1 MNPRSLY
8 FVVAPHIVQDL
19 GLNLYTTLPRV
30 LAEFVANAHDADS
43 PEVDV
48 RMDFE
53 AIKAA
58 REELRAE
65 GDSESESLAEREL
78 PSHLALTITDNGHGM
93 SREEVQ
99 ERFLI
104 AGPKTS

>member
-1 MNPRSLY
+1 MNSRSLY

-43 PEVDV
+43 PDVDV

-53 AIKAA
+53 AIKDA
-58 REELRAE
+58 REALRAE
-65 GDSESESLAEREL
+65 GHTEAEPLAEREL
-78 PSHLALTITDNGHGM
+78 PNHLMLTITDNGHGM
-93 SREEVQ
+93 SRDEVQ
-99 ERFLI
+99 ARFSRRR
-104 AGPKTS
+104 TSSS